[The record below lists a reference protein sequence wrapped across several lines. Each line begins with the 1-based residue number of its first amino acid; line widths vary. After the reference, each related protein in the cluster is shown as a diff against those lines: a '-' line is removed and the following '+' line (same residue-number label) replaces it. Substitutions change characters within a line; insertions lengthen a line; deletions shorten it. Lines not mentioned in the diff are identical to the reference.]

1 MATAGVSTLGVTLG
15 YGAQGTNGAK
25 PSSYTTLT
33 RINSIGGISLDPE
46 QIDASALEDSISK
59 YVAGRSDT
67 GGSWT
72 VTINVT
78 NETISE
84 WTTAISTANGE
95 ALWFKVLNP
104 DLTYAINILAYVPTS
119 LPVPEIGQNELETM
133 EINLT
138 VENFDITAIT
148 P

>member
-1 MATAGVSTLGVTLG
+1 MATAGVSTLGITLG

-33 RINSIGGISLDPE
+33 RVNAIAGISLDPE
-46 QIDASALEDSISK
+46 QIDASALEDMKSK
-59 YVAGRSDT
+59 YVQGRADT
-67 GGSWT
+67 GGTWT

-78 NETISE
+78 DETIAE
-84 WTTAISTANGE
+84 WTTAISTADGE
-95 ALWFKVLNP
+95 ALWFKVTNPNLNYVI
-104 DLTYAINILAYVPTS
+104 DVKAYVPEA
-119 LPVPEIGQNELETM
+119 LPVPEMGQNELETM

-138 VENFDITAIT
+138 VEDFDWTAVT